1 MIEIPTNKP
10 LLCKF
15 NGNDGT
21 HAGYIVAT
29 YKMGR
34 FYANNGLFPINRVTG
49 WREIEEKGFNDYGC
63 R

>member
-1 MIEIPTNKP
+1 MGLMMIPTNTP

-15 NGNDGT
+15 NGDDGQ

-49 WREIEEKGFNDYGC
+49 WRLIEDEGFNAL
-63 R
+63 